1 MKRVLFLFCTIFFGL
16 ICKAEDL
23 YTYGNFTYKIE
34 NETKKQICLF
44 TFSDSGETTSLD
56 IPSTIEHNKEIYTV
70 TKVQGPNANTS
81 EHIRC
86 LIQNGCS
93 INNIFF
99 PSSLTSIAQVSRE
112 LTTLKY
118 AIFENGDNVLFPSSG
133 GIFYYYD
140 ASFSLEYTI
149 VFNNSKKRL
158 QSQYLVGTTL
168 SKKFIENNITIKYK
182 DGETEAVSI
191 FFNKEKY
198 NAFNNTTFNYL
209 ISALQKRGTNLN
221 TISVIDLSKMN
232 ASFPLSFEGNPAN
245 ILSLG
250 AKIILKN
257 NETLISTNP
266 VIPDKADFTP
276 PTTDI
281 PADIIYNRS
290 NTQNWNSVCLPFD
303 IKESDFGGTSKIY
316 KVTAAT
322 NSQISLTRVETSST
336 VVAAGTPCFIYSTA
350 ENWTLNLSDVTISK
364 DVAPIPFPVG
374 ENWEVIGSFTNK
386 TIGAGK
392 YKLNSDG
399 DEFGITNSEEATV
412 TAFRCY
418 INYTGQNGAPN
429 RLSVNIEEEASITLV
444 PNDAE
449 PQKVKLYDLMG
460 RPRKEGSKGFFIKST
475 R

>member
-1 MKRVLFLFCTIFFGL
+1 MKRVIFLFCTIFFGL

-23 YTYGNFTYKIE
+23 YTYGNYTYKIE
-34 NETKKQICLF
+34 NETKKQICLYK
-44 TFSDSGETTSLD
+44 FSDSGETTSLD
-56 IPSTIEHNKEIYTV
+56 IPSTIEHNNEIYTV
-70 TKVQGPNANTS
+70 TKIQGPNANTS

-86 LIQNGCS
+86 LIQDGCS
-93 INNIFF
+93 ITNIFF
-99 PSSLTSIAQVSRE
+99 PSSLTYISQVSRE

-118 AIFENGDNVLFPSSG
+118 AIFENGDNITNYPS
-133 GIFYYYD
+133 GIFYY
-140 ASFSLEYTI
+140 FNTNLSLDYVIIFNYTKD
-149 VFNNSKKRL
+149 NLNS
-158 QSQYLVGTTL
+158 SHLVGGANA
-168 SKKFIENNITIKYK
+168 SHFIENKITISYK
-182 DGETEAVSI
+182 NGTTEAVSI
-191 FFNKEKY
+191 FLYYKHGD
-198 NAFNNTTFNYL
+198 FNNITFNYL
-209 ISALQKRGTNLN
+209 ISALQKRGTDLN
-221 TISVIDLSKMN
+221 SISVIDLSKIK
-232 ASFPLSFEGNPAN
+232 ADFPFSFESNPAN

-257 NETLISTNP
+257 NNTLISTNP

-276 PTTDI
+276 PATDI
-281 PADIIYNRS
+281 TGDITYNRF

-303 IKESDFGGTSKIY
+303 IKESDFDGSSKIY
-316 KVTAAT
+316 TVTAAT
-322 NSQISLTRVETSST
+322 NERINLTRVDSENT
-336 VVAAGTPCFIYSTA
+336 VVEAGTPCFIYSTA

-364 DVAPIPFPVG
+364 DVAPILFPVG

-392 YKLNSDG
+392 YKLNSSG
-399 DEFGITNSEEATV
+399 TEFGITNNEAATV

-418 INYTGQNGAPN
+418 LNYTGSQGAPN
-429 RLSVNIEEEASITLV
+429 RLSVNIDEEASITLV